1 MKNFCESASIHRI
14 FLKFFIFLTIAE
26 RIHCQDFGYD
36 GDKGPSHWGEQYNTC
51 YGKHQS
57 PINIDSLDVVPVN
70 LPPLEFIGFDEQ
82 PAKTK
87 LSNNGH
93 TVMLEVDSDPQP
105 AISGGPL
112 DCPYEFMQ
120 LHFHWGDNDTVGS
133 EDLIDSLMLEVDSDP
148 QPAISGGP
156 LDCPYEFMQLHFHW
170 GDNDTVGSEDL
181 IDSRSFAMELHVV
194 FYKSAY
200 RNSRAALDHEDG
212 LAVLAFFF
220 EVSPY
225 DNPNFVKFTDLLE
238 QVRLPHTNA
247 TFVDPPTL
255 RQLIGYDTTHYYTY
269 NGSLTTPPCSEVV
282 VWIDFKEP
290 IALSHNQIEK
300 FRALEDHEGAKMT
313 HNFRPTQPIGDRVV
327 LFNTDEII
335 ENSLNKKWP
344 PYDVVPEIPPP
355 PHEAPTKP
363 EDSNVEESIPDD
375 VLTEP
380 IFSLG
385 VYCCT

>member
-82 PAKTK
+82 PANTK

-93 TVMLEVDSDPQP
+93 TV
-105 AISGGPL
+105 
-112 DCPYEFMQ
+112 
-120 LHFHWGDNDTVGS
+120 
-133 EDLIDSLMLEVDSDP
+133 MLEVDSDP

-380 IFSLG
+380 SNTLEEKSEKPQHMKKGLKRIFKKNSAWTIRTDSYLVLAISLP
-385 VYCCT
+385 VLIISAAARV